1 MSQPVR
7 RTLAALGL
15 MVALLFMT
23 PAPSRAA
30 GLREIPARSG
40 LTARLSAWLEG
51 LLPRATSPRPAKS
64 PSHPAPSPS
73 KSSDQGS
80 AIDPNGTHK

>member
-1 MSQPVR
+1 MSQHVR
-7 RTLAALGL
+7 RTFAALGL

-30 GLREIPARSG
+30 GLREIPAMSG

-51 LLPRATSPRPAKS
+51 LRTRVTSPRPAKS
-64 PSHPAPSPS
+64 PPHPAASTPA
-73 KSSDQGS
+73 KADQGS